1 MAKSKYRSKFE
12 GRCGALLEPAGFEYE
27 PYRVKYTI
35 AHSYTPDF
43 VFNDDGLE
51 VLVEA
56 KGYFRPGDTQKYKAI
71 AASLPFG
78 QELVFLLQ
86 APTKQVRSGT
96 KLTMAGWCDKVGIK
110 WFNSTTEVI
119 KYANS

>member
-1 MAKSKYRSKFE
+1 MYTAK
-12 GRCGALLEPAGFEYE
+12 GHQ
-27 PYRVKYTI
+27 I
-35 AHSYTPDF
+35 
-43 VFNDDGLE
+43 
-51 VLVEA
+51 LVEA
-56 KGYFRPGDTQKYKAI
+56 KGYFRPGDTQKYKGIEAC
-71 AASLPFG
+71 LPDH

-96 KLTMAGWCDKVGIK
+96 KLTMAGWCNKVGIK